1 MRSTHHP
8 VPDSFDLPRQQ
19 LLIEFHCVPSVMCQV
34 TVADS
39 AQHSEIQDMPPLP
52 SWSRLVPL
60 FVLVVAAVAAGAAM
74 LSPGVST
81 AAAPVQTVRLVNTFP
96 HDRSSFCQGLVV
108 LNGAILEGTGQYK
121 RSRLR
126 LVDLPTGKPTVDVAL
141 PGNVFGEGVT
151 VWKNKILQL
160 TWKNGYLITY
170 DSGTLQ
176 RTGSVQYRTID
187 RRLYEGWGITHNGTH
202 LIISDGSST
211 LRFVDPETFRM
222 VRRLRVKDGFRGVS
236 KLNELEYVNGEIL
249 ANVWYKDRI
258 ARIDP
263 DSGRV
268 VGWLDLRA
276 LRPAALRND
285 REAVL
290 NGIAWDAVNRRL
302 FVTGKNWPT
311 LLEVSY

>member
-1 MRSTHHP
+1 
-8 VPDSFDLPRQQ
+8 
-19 LLIEFHCVPSVMCQV
+19 
-34 TVADS
+34 
-39 AQHSEIQDMPPLP
+39 
-52 SWSRLVPL
+52 LV
-60 FVLVVAAVAAGAAM
+60 VLVVATVAAGAAM
-74 LSPGVST
+74 LSPGAST
-81 AAAPVQTVRLVNTFP
+81 AAAPVQTVRLVKTFP
-96 HDRSSFCQGLVV
+96 HDRNSFCQGLVM
-108 LNGAILEGTGQYK
+108 LNGAILEGTGQYN

-151 VWKNKILQL
+151 VWKNRILQL
-160 TWKNGYLITY
+160 TWKNGYLLTY
-170 DSGTLQ
+170 DSATLQ

-187 RRLYEGWGITHNGTH
+187 RNLYEGWGITHDGTH

-236 KLNELEYVNGEIL
+236 KLNELEFVNGEIL

-276 LRPAALRND
+276 LRPPTLRND

-290 NGIAWDAVNRRL
+290 NGIAWDAVSQRL

-311 LLEVSY
+311 LLEISF

>member
-1 MRSTHHP
+1 
-8 VPDSFDLPRQQ
+8 
-19 LLIEFHCVPSVMCQV
+19 
-34 TVADS
+34 
-39 AQHSEIQDMPPLP
+39 MPPLR

-96 HDRSSFCQGLVV
+96 HDRSSFCQGLVM
-108 LNGAILEGTGQYK
+108 LNGAILEGTGQYN

-126 LVDLPTGKPTVDVAL
+126 LVDLATGKPTVDVAL

-151 VWKNKILQL
+151 VWKNRILQL
-160 TWKNGYLITY
+160 TWKNGYLLTY
-170 DSGTLQ
+170 DSATLQ

-187 RRLYEGWGITHNGTH
+187 RSLHEGWGITHDGTH

-211 LRFVDPETFRM
+211 LRFVDPKTFRM

-302 FVTGKNWPT
+302 FVTGKNWPI

>member
-1 MRSTHHP
+1 MR
-8 VPDSFDLPRQQ
+8 
-19 LLIEFHCVPSVMCQV
+19 QV
-34 TVADS
+34 AVADS
-39 AQHSEIQDMPPLP
+39 VQVQHTEAQEIPPVR
-52 SWSRLVPL
+52 SWRRLAP
-60 FVLVVAAVAAGAAM
+60 LVVLFLAAVAASAAM
-74 LSPGVST
+74 LSPAAST
-81 AAAPVQTVRLVNTFP
+81 AAAPVDTVKLVNTFP

-108 LNGAILEGTGQYK
+108 LNGAILEGTGQYN

-126 LVDLPTGKPTVDVAL
+126 LVDLATGKATKEIAL

-151 VWKNKILQL
+151 VWKNRILQL
-160 TWKNGYLITY
+160 TWKNGYLLTY
-170 DSGTLQ
+170 DSATLQ
-176 RTGSVQYRTID
+176 RTGSVQYRSID
-187 RRLYEGWGITHNGTH
+187 RSLYEGWGITHDGTH

-222 VRRLRVKDGFRGVS
+222 ARRLRVKDGFRGVS

-263 DSGRV
+263 SSGRV
-268 VGWLDLRA
+268 LGWLDLRA
-276 LRPAALRND
+276 LRPAALRNE

-290 NGIAWDAVNRRL
+290 NGIAWDAAAQRL

-311 LLEVSY
+311 LLEIKY